1 MTSSLIADFESV
13 IAGPIDLAR
22 VALVIARIEYPDLEP
37 GPSLDALDRL
47 GDGASAR
54 LDGAGRSIRS
64 RVAALNAFVFGE
76 ERFAG
81 NRAHYA
87 DFRNSLLNVVLGRR
101 LGIPI
106 TLALVYIEIARRAG
120 LEVQGIAFPG
130 HFLMRVPLGARG
142 PNLRAL
148 VLDPFSGGAELD
160 DAGCRRLLGADLGS
174 AGDEGR
180 LDPDLLNPCTPRQML
195 ARLLNNLKRIYVD
208 LRSFP
213 QAHAVTDL
221 LLALDPML
229 HTERRDR
236 GLLAYHLDNYVGALR
251 DLEDYLRLN
260 SWSASARGERDEHD
274 QIWEHVK
281 TLRRRV
287 AGLN

>member
-1 MTSSLIADFESV
+1 MTSIVADFEA
-13 IAGPIDLAR
+13 IIGADPIDMAR
-22 VALVIARIEYPDLEP
+22 AALVIARIEYPDLDPE
-37 GPSLDALDRL
+37 PSLCLLEGL
-47 GDGASAR
+47 GERAAIR
-54 LDGAGRSIRS
+54 LDDGSSLTMRERIAR
-64 RVAALNAFVFGE
+64 LNAFVFEE

-81 NRAHYA
+81 NRAQYA

-106 TLALVYIEIARRAG
+106 TLALVYMEVARRAG
-120 LEVQGIAFPG
+120 LLVQGVSFPG
-130 HFLMRVPLGARG
+130 HFLMRVPIGARDAEA
-142 PNLRAL
+142 PAL
-148 VLDPFSGGAELD
+148 ILDPFSGGGELD
-160 DAGCRRLLGADLGS
+160 DAGCRRLLGSHLGQLGEE
-174 AGDEGR
+174 AR
-180 LDPDLLNPCTPRQML
+180 LDRALLDPCTPRQML
-195 ARLLNNLKRIYVD
+195 ARMLNNLKRIYVD

-221 LLALDPML
+221 LVALDPMV

-236 GLLAYHLDNYVGALR
+236 GLLAYHLDNYAGALR

-260 SWSASARGERDEHD
+260 SWSAKSEREEHD